1 MALDKAIKYGKEK
14 RKIYRGA
21 KAVDVTCRNGG
32 SDEYAINNRM
42 HSTRK
47 RELQYSDTIEYE
59 DEGEIE

>member
-14 RKIYRGA
+14 RKTYRGA

-42 HSTRK
+42 YSTRK